1 MKQKL
6 VYISSEWMYDVEMGI
21 LHHISEQYEIHWFFL
36 NNELAPRVS
45 RQEVE
50 AFVQRHSIKLYWMNN
65 NIKQLSPRK
74 IFYCLKMAK
83 VINAIHPDMII
94 HVEQDFYW
102 SLVNKFFMKKK
113 AIYMIHDV
121 LVHSGTHNG
130 WVRQFFT
137 DFTIRMNKHFITFS
151 NSQKNI
157 LLDRYGKNKDVFSTH
172 LSVKDFG
179 RPTAIRPAYGDVA
192 KLLFFGRIEYNKGLD
207 ILIDGLE
214 NLYGKG
220 CKNIELSICGKG
232 SYWKECEKR
241 IKHPGHYDLQIRY
254 IDNAEIPNLF
264 ASHHFLVL
272 PYRDTTQSGPLMI
285 AANYGL
291 PLLAS
296 NQDSFKEIYDG
307 DCSILY
313 DHIEEGLMKIASLTS
328 EEYENMLL
336 KCTELREKFSGKVI
350 ASEIMNY
357 ISQIS

>member
-21 LHHISEQYEIHWFFL
+21 LNHISEKYEIHWFFM

-50 AFVQRHSIKLYWMNN
+50 AFVQKYSIKLYWMNN

-74 IFYCLKMAK
+74 ILYYHKMAK
-83 VINAIHPDMII
+83 VINAIHPDKII
-94 HVEQDFYW
+94 KVEQDFYW
-102 SLVNKFFMKKK
+102 SLVNIFFMKQK

-130 WVRQFFT
+130 WVRQLFT

-151 NSQKNI
+151 NSQKSI

-179 RPTAIRPAYGDVA
+179 KPAVMRSADGDVV

-214 NLYGKG
+214 NLFGKG
-220 CKNIELSICGKG
+220 NKNIELSICGKG
-232 SYWKECEKR
+232 SYWEECERR
-241 IKHPGHYDLQIRY
+241 IKHLEHYDLQIRY

-264 ASHHFLVL
+264 TSHHFLVL

-313 DHIEEGLMKIASLTS
+313 DDIKDGLKNITSLTK
-328 EEYENMLL
+328 EEYDKMLL
-336 KCTELREKFSGKVI
+336 KCTELKEKFSGKVI
-350 ASEIMNY
+350 ATEIINY
-357 ISQIS
+357 INQIS

>member
-1 MKQKL
+1 
-6 VYISSEWMYDVEMGI
+6 MYDVEMGI
-21 LHHISEQYEIHWFFL
+21 LNHISEQYEIHWFFL
-36 NNELAPRVS
+36 NNELSPRVS
-45 RQEVE
+45 HQEVE
-50 AFVQRHSIKLYWMNN
+50 AFVQKYSIKLYWMNT

-74 IFYCLKMAK
+74 ILYYHKMGK
-83 VINAIHPDMII
+83 VINAILPDKII
-94 HVEQDFYW
+94 KVEQDFYW

-130 WVRQFFT
+130 WLRQLFT
-137 DFTIRMNKHFITFS
+137 DFTIRMNKYFITFS
-151 NSQKNI
+151 KSQKNI
-157 LLDRYGKNKDVFSTH
+157 LLDRYGKNKDVFATH

-179 RPTAIRPAYGDVA
+179 KPTVARPVYGDVV

-214 NLYGKG
+214 KMYGKG
-220 CKNIELSICGKG
+220 CKKMELSICGNG
-232 SYWKECEKR
+232 SYWKDCEKR
-241 IKHPGHYDLQIRY
+241 IKDIEQYNLQVRY

-291 PLLAS
+291 PLFAA
-296 NQDSFKEIYDG
+296 NHGSFKEIYAA

-313 DHIEEGLMKIASLTS
+313 DDIDDGLTKVASLTN
-328 EEYENMLL
+328 EEYEKMLL
-336 KCTELREKFSGKVI
+336 KCAELRDKFSGKVI

>member
-1 MKQKL
+1 
-6 VYISSEWMYDVEMGI
+6 MYDVEMGI
-21 LHHISEQYEIHWFFL
+21 LNYISEKYEIHWFFM

-50 AFVQRHSIKLYWMNN
+50 AFAQKYSIKLYWMNN

-74 IFYCLKMAK
+74 IIYYHKMAK
-83 VINAIHPDMII
+83 VINAIHPKII
-94 HVEQDFYW
+94 IKVEQDFYW

-130 WVRQFFT
+130 WVRQLFT

-157 LLDRYGKNKDVFSTH
+157 FLDRYGKKKDVFSTH

-179 RPTAIRPAYGDVA
+179 KPTMKKTAFGDVV

-207 ILIDGLE
+207 ILIKGLE
-214 NLYGKG
+214 FLYDKG

-232 SYWKECEKR
+232 SYWKECEKL
-241 IKHPGHYDLQIRY
+241 ILHSEQYNLQIRY
-254 IDNAEIPNLF
+254 IDNTEIPNLF

-285 AANYGL
+285 SANYGL
-291 PLLAS
+291 PLFAA
-296 NQDSFKEIYDG
+296 NHGSFREIYDG
-307 DCSILY
+307 DSSILY
-313 DHIEEGLMKIASLTS
+313 DDIYDGLKMITSLTKDK
-328 EEYENMLL
+328 YDKMLL
-336 KCTELREKFSGKVI
+336 ECTELKEKFSGKII

-357 ISQIS
+357 INQIS